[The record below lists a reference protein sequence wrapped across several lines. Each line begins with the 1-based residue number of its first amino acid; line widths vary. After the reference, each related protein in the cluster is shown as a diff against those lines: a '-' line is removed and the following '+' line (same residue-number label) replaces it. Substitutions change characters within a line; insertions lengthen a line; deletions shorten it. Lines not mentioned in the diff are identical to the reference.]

1 MPDAKLRVEK
11 LPAYVPMVFRAQLG
25 SQVSCFITFSTASLV
40 SCRISWQQIGNG
52 DTAVSVII
60 LLFESRIIVIFSSCL
75 FPSRQT
81 GEFLKAKAKQV
92 LFSAAHPA
100 GQSSS
105 AMR

>member
-52 DTAVSVII
+52 DRAVSTN
-60 LLFESRIIVIFSSCL
+60 RGGDWCD
-75 FPSRQT
+75 Q
-81 GEFLKAKAKQV
+81 GV
-92 LFSAAHPA
+92 LSK
-100 GQSSS
+100 S
-105 AMR
+105 